1 VGQDKYRITRGFTP
15 NIHSLNISY
24 EDEYYIEKWCFQDHG
39 IAAPALAGMKS
50 AIWFA
55 KNESI
60 YAERPLLVAKLEKQR
75 VLNRLTHSWFVGAL
89 SVMSTTNSGF
99 SSENRE
105 LMFKALDAAE
115 HGPFQLDTAFDI
127 LRNFMPESHI
137 KIAA

>member
-1 VGQDKYRITRGFTP
+1 
-15 NIHSLNISY
+15 
-24 EDEYYIEKWCFQDHG
+24 
-39 IAAPALAGMKS
+39 
-50 AIWFA
+50 
-55 KNESI
+55 
-60 YAERPLLVAKLEKQR
+60 
-75 VLNRLTHSWFVGAL
+75 
-89 SVMSTTNSGF
+89 MSTTNSGF